1 MRVFV
6 CLGTGGVGK
15 TSIAAAAALR
25 FARSGGKSL
34 VLTID
39 PARRL
44 RTALKLDG
52 ESFQQKVP
60 LEDEGT
66 SGEMWAALL
75 DVKMTLDRVVES
87 YASEKE
93 AKTILNHGIY
103 KMLVD
108 SLAGMEE
115 LLAIER
121 VDQAIQDGFDT
132 IVIDTAPS
140 RHALEFL
147 DKPEF
152 FAELVSFPLVRMM
165 GRSFR
170 LMERFPLW
178 KLSRK
183 TLELY
188 THVESMVG
196 GALVRQVLDFY
207 SVFRTVAEGYA
218 ERAKATISILR
229 DPSRTR
235 FFLVTLPSKALQD
248 SGYFLDALQERKFPV
263 HGIILN
269 RRWPKFE
276 FGLSEQA
283 SGKVVETVHWCE
295 DVAAS
300 HAQVAKQ
307 LRSQF
312 RDRLEEILE
321 VEEIPGNVSGLQGL
335 TKIADALELH

>member
-1 MRVFV
+1 MRLFV

-15 TSIAAAAALR
+15 TSIAAAMALR
-25 FARSGGKSL
+25 YARTGRKSL

-52 ESFQQKVP
+52 ESFQQQVP
-60 LEDEGT
+60 LEDAGA

-75 DVKMTLDRVVES
+75 DVKMTLDRVVQS

-93 AKTILNHGIY
+93 ADTILNHGIY

-121 VDQAIQDGFDT
+121 VDQAIRDGFDA

-152 FAELVSFPLVRMM
+152 FAELVSFPIVRMM
-165 GRSFR
+165 GRGYR

-178 KLSRK
+178 KLSKK

-207 SVFRTVAEGYA
+207 SVFRSVAEGYA

-229 DPSRTR
+229 DPAHCQ

-248 SGYFLDALQERKFPV
+248 AGYFLDALQGRKFPV

-276 FGLSEQA
+276 FGISEHA
-283 SGKVVETVHWCE
+283 SGKVVETARWCD

-300 HAQVAKQ
+300 HARILQQ
-307 LRSQF
+307 LRIQF
-312 RDRLEEILE
+312 QDRLETVLE
-321 VEEIPGNVSGLQGL
+321 VAEIPANVSGIKGL
-335 TKIADALELH
+335 TKIADFLDPD